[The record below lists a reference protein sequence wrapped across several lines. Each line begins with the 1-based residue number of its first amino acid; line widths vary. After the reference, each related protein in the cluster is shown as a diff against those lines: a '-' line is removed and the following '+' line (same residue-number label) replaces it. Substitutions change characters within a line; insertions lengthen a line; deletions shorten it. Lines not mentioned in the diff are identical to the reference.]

1 MARQIDSHHH
11 LWRYNDRDYVWMS
24 SAMSLLRRD
33 YLPDELKANLEGA
46 GIDGTVVVQARQSLK
61 ETRWLLEVAAQH
73 RFIHGVVGWVPL
85 IVPEVGDIL
94 AHLAGDRNLKAV
106 RHVLHDEPEDDY
118 MLRYDF
124 NRGIGRL
131 RAHGLVY
138 DVLIFSRHLE
148 NAIRLV
154 DRHQDQPFVIDHIA
168 KPLISAREF
177 DDRWAAQIRELARR
191 DCVACKLSGVVTE
204 VRDPAWTVE
213 LIRPYFETVLDAFG
227 ADRLMFGSDW
237 PVCLLRCGYGDWVAT
252 VRDLIRSLSDVQQ
265 ARIMGGNAC
274 RVYGLDVE

>member
-1 MARQIDSHHH
+1 MAKQIDSHHH
-11 LWRYNDRDYVWMS
+11 LWRYNDHDYVWMS

-33 YLPDELKANLEGA
+33 YLPDELKANLQGA
-46 GIDGTVVVQARQSLK
+46 GIDGTVVVQARQSLE
-61 ETRWLLEVAAQH
+61 ETRWLLEVTARQP
-73 RFIHGVVGWVPL
+73 FIHGVVGWVPL
-85 IVPEVGDIL
+85 IAPAVGDIL
-94 AHLAGDRNLKAV
+94 AQLAGDRNLKAV
-106 RHVLHDEPEDDY
+106 RHVLHDEPDDDY
-118 MLRYDF
+118 MLRSDF
-124 NRGIGRL
+124 NRGIGL
-131 RAHGLVY
+131 LKEYGLVY

-148 NAIRLV
+148 NAIRFV
-154 DRHQDQPFVIDHIA
+154 DRHQDQSFVIDHIA

-204 VRDPAWTVE
+204 VRDPAWTAEV
-213 LIRPYFETVLDAFG
+213 IRPYVETVLDALG

-252 VRDLIRSLSDVQQ
+252 VRDLIRSLSDVEQ

-274 RVYGLDVE
+274 RVYGLDVK